1 MSGGTQVSRLRGM
14 VGFGRMPRPGS
25 RRLGLN
31 GHGPLPWVLG
41 IGLATLSLIIGWRE
55 HRLQLDRHTKLFE
68 EKVQAEIVILRREL
82 ATRETLAKVAVATFD
97 PVYALDPDIIVSFS
111 RRLLPLIPNVYSVV
125 WAPRLSE
132 QEVVGALR
140 LVGRTEPVPFP
151 PAMEAATPGPDD
163 ARFMVLDIQPRT
175 QANLSARGL
184 VISSARLTAVTI
196 GAAVQAGAPRATPP
210 LQLVQLPGVNA
221 FVIYGPVRN
230 DDGVVRGVLG
240 FSYRFDELFGAPADS
255 GLSVSIVDR
264 DAPEF
269 GPVHRHG
276 DAAGGDR
283 TTVELSFAGRFYEAT
298 YVSSTSAN
306 ALAMRDALALFGLAS
321 LLSALLAGVA
331 FWLSRLNG
339 RLRASLAAEK
349 ASEEHLRV
357 LVGELNHRIKNVL
370 ALVLSLARQSFTRDK
385 DPADAGRLFESRIM
399 MLADASVLSVGPDD
413 RPDFAAL
420 ARLTVELFG
429 SRLEASG
436 PDIPLG
442 PRAGQLVALMLH
454 ELATNATKH
463 GAMATPLG
471 KVSLTWSVAGGHA
484 HVLWKESA
492 PRASS
497 PPPMESKG
505 FGARLLTGLIPRQLR
520 GEGAL
525 SLEPDG
531 LRYTLAA
538 PLEAL
543 RE

>member
-1 MSGGTQVSRLRGM
+1 MVSFKGM
-14 VGFGRMPRPGS
+14 TRSGS
-25 RRLGLN
+25 RSPRAN
-31 GHGPLPWVLG
+31 SAGPLPWVLG

-68 EKVQAEIVILRREL
+68 ERVQAEIMILRREL

-97 PVYALDPDIIVSFS
+97 PVYALDPDLLVSFS
-111 RRLLPLIPNVYSVV
+111 RRLMPLIPNVYSVV

-140 LVGRTEPVPFP
+140 LVGRTEPVLFP
-151 PAMEAATPGPDD
+151 PTMEAATPGPDD

-184 VISSARLTAVTI
+184 LISGARLTAATI
-196 GAAVQAGAPRATPP
+196 EAALQADAPRATPP
-210 LQLVQLPGVNA
+210 LHLVQLPGVNA

-230 DDGVVRGVLG
+230 DDGAVRGVLG
-240 FSYRFDELFGAPADS
+240 FSYRFDELFGAPVDRSLA
-255 GLSVSIVDR
+255 LSIVDR
-264 DAPEF
+264 DAPGF

-276 DAAGGDR
+276 DAVGGDR
-283 TTVELSFAGRFYEAT
+283 TTVELSFAGRFYQAT
-298 YVSSTSAN
+298 YASSTSAN

-331 FWLSRLNG
+331 FWLSRLNS
-339 RLRASLAAEK
+339 RLRASLAAEQ

-385 DPADAGRLFESRIM
+385 DPAEAGRLFESRIM
-399 MLADASVLSVGPDD
+399 MLADASALSVGPDD
-413 RPDFAAL
+413 RPDLAAL
-420 ARLTVELFG
+420 ARMTVELFG
-429 SRLEASG
+429 SRLEAAG
-436 PDIPLG
+436 PAIPLG
-442 PRAGQLVALMLH
+442 PRAGQLIALMLH

-471 KVSLTWSVAGGHA
+471 KVSLTWSVADERA

-492 PRASS
+492 PRAGS
-497 PPPMESKG
+497 PPSMESKG

-520 GEGAL
+520 GEGVL

-531 LRYTLAA
+531 LRYTLSAQ
-538 PLEAL
+538 LEAL